1 MRSIVVCALLVATL
15 SSAAC
20 TTKKTVTIDELR
32 VMNPL
37 KAWITENDQTVVMVA
52 GPQVVGD
59 TVVGYINGVYEEMP
73 AARLKQ
79 VMVETPAKTRTY
91 LLVGGITVALGGMI
105 YALIGGAG
113 DTPYGGPDY
122 CDEHPEDPICDSQ

>member
-1 MRSIVVCALLVATL
+1 
-15 SSAAC
+15 
-20 TTKKTVTIDELR
+20 
-32 VMNPL
+32 VMSPL
-37 KAWITENDQTVVMVA
+37 KAWITEKDQTVVMVA

-59 TVVGYINGVYEEMP
+59 TLVGYINGVYEEMP
-73 AARLKQ
+73 AAQLQQ

-91 LLVGGITVALGGMI
+91 LLVGGITVALGGMV

-113 DTPYGGPDY
+113 DTKYGGPDY

>member
-1 MRSIVVCALLVATL
+1 MRSIVVCALLLAAL

-32 VMNPL
+32 ALSPL
-37 KAWITENDQTVVMVA
+37 KAWVTENDKSVVMVA

-73 AARLKQ
+73 AAQLTQ

-91 LLVGGITVALGGMI
+91 LLVGGITVALGGMV
-105 YALIGGAG
+105 YALIGAASNEKYAG
-113 DTPYGGPDY
+113 MDY
-122 CDEHPEDPICDSQ
+122 CDEHPEDPACDGI

>member
-20 TTKKTVTIDELR
+20 TTKKTVTIEELK

-91 LLVGGITVALGGMI
+91 LLVGGITVALGGMV

-113 DTPYGGPDY
+113 DTKYGGMDY
-122 CDEHPEDPICDSQ
+122 CDEHPEDPACDTQ